1 MGVGCCEQHKQSAMR
16 TSFSIH
22 PRRNRAL
29 ARTSSVVD
37 RLVHDQAGRMELDRR
52 STRRSNTSYV
62 GHSASTLP
70 KLNGPPSHYDCQSS
84 STPIGGKAKR
94 AIDITIAS
102 LAIVLLAPLMLIIV
116 AVIKLTMGGPTV
128 FAHVRIGHNG
138 KPFKCYKFRTMARD
152 ADAILCSYL
161 ASHPQ
166 AADEWRMAQK
176 LRTDP
181 RVTPLGH
188 LLRKSSLDELPQL
201 INVLRGDMSCVGPR
215 PIVADELHRYGIH
228 SEEYFRVRPG
238 LTGMWQISGRNRLA
252 YDQRVALDC
261 YYVRTWSLRTDL
273 AIMAKTLFVLVNFD
287 ETS

>member
-1 MGVGCCEQHKQSAMR
+1 MR
-16 TSFSIH
+16 TSFSTE
-22 PRRNRAL
+22 PRHNRAT
-29 ARTSSVVD
+29 AQASNVVD
-37 RLVHDQAGRMELDRR
+37 HLAHDQTGAMDFDHRG
-52 STRRSNTSYV
+52 TRRSNTSYV
-62 GHSASTLP
+62 GRPASRST
-70 KLNGPPSHYDCQSS
+70 KFNGPPPHHDCPSNS
-84 STPIGGKAKR
+84 PPLGGKAKR
-94 AIDITIAS
+94 AIDIVIAS
-102 LAIVLLAPLMLIIV
+102 LAIVVLAPLMLIIV

-128 FAHVRIGHNG
+128 FAHIRIGHNG
-138 KPFKCYKFRTMARD
+138 TPFKCYKFRTMAHN

-161 ASHPQ
+161 VNHPQ
-166 AADEWRMAQK
+166 AADEWRIAQK

-228 SEEYFRVRPG
+228 SEEYFKVRPG
-238 LTGMWQISGRNRLA
+238 LTGMWQINGRNRLA

-261 YYVRTWSLRTDL
+261 YYVRTWSVWTDL
-273 AIMAKTLFVLVNFD
+273 AIMAKTIFVLVNFD